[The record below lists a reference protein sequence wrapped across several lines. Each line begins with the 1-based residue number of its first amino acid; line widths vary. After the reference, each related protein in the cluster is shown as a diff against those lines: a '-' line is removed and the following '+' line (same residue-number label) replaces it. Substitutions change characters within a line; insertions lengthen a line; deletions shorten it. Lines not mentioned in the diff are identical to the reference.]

1 MDESKHEGAQ
11 DWRHNSPPDGYTER
25 EIAFLTEQL
34 QAICGQPLTRIR
46 QLYGDVFEFGAQRPQ
61 KNRKGDDVTWADFR
75 LSIICADWHVVQ
87 RGRIILGSREY
98 RDETHLVSDFDES
111 PETPQIAESRRIAR
125 EFLDGVTEGK
135 FIVQS
140 VVVRDHADM
149 VIWLSDDLVIESFS
163 SSCQDEDSWHFC
175 NDNAKVSGLIGA
187 ATCYTGTFDD
197 QFRRKPPLAQ

>member
-1 MDESKHEGAQ
+1 MDESRQGGAL
-11 DWRHNSPPDGYTER
+11 DWRHNSPPEGYTER

-34 QAICGQPLTRIR
+34 QPICGEPLTRIR
-46 QLYGDVFEFGAQRPQ
+46 QLYGDTFEFGVQRPQ

-75 LSIICADWHVVQ
+75 LKFICADWRVVQ

-98 RDETHLVSDFDES
+98 RDGTHLVGDFDES

-125 EFLDGVTEGK
+125 EFLEGVTQGK
-135 FIVQS
+135 FTVQS

-149 VIWLSDDLVIESFS
+149 VIRLSDDLVIESFS

-187 ATCYTGTFDD
+187 VTYNIGTFNE
-197 QFRRKPPLAQ
+197 RI